1 MEAKPKILIVDDLP
15 QNLYVLKRLLVAL
28 DVEVIQATNGPDALG
43 LALENDFCVA
53 IVDIQMPEMN
63 GYELVEL
70 LRGNASTASL
80 PVIFV
85 SAVYSDEIHYRK
97 AYDSGA
103 VDFINKP
110 YLPEV
115 LISKVTV
122 FVDLYNQR
130 RRLEV
135 LVDDLNRANLMLNKR
150 ALQIETS
157 SQVGQQVTG
166 LLDLDVLLNTVVR
179 LIGERFGY
187 YCVNI
192 WLLDASRGEVVLSA
206 CSHFERVD
214 KLGAH
219 IALDRH
225 PSIVAY
231 ALRSRE
237 VYLSEDVLNDPN
249 NYHVAWLPETRSEL
263 VLPLQAQQEFIGLLD
278 LQSEQVMGFTK
289 DDIPAFR
296 VMANQIA
303 IAVRNAR
310 LYQQVVR
317 FNEQLESAND
327 EMRSFAYSVSH
338 ELRSPLRAID
348 GYSRL
353 LMEEYAAALEP
364 QARSFLDKV
373 RSSAA
378 RMNDLIDGILQ
389 FSRMASQPLER
400 RNVSMKEIAQA
411 ALEEQLELLDFQASD
426 CTPPQVVLADLPSAN
441 ADPLL
446 IRQVFANL
454 INNALKF
461 SRMRQPPQVEIAFQE
476 QERQVVYFVR
486 DNGIGFAQQEAG
498 RLFGVFHRLH
508 TREDFEG
515 TGIGLANAR
524 RIIERHG
531 GHIWAEGTQDGGAV
545 FYFTL

>member
-1 MEAKPKILIVDDLP
+1 
-15 QNLYVLKRLLVAL
+15 
-28 DVEVIQATNGPDALG
+28 
-43 LALENDFCVA
+43 
-53 IVDIQMPEMN
+53 
-63 GYELVEL
+63 
-70 LRGNASTASL
+70 
-80 PVIFV
+80 
-85 SAVYSDEIHYRK
+85 
-97 AYDSGA
+97 
-103 VDFINKP
+103 
-110 YLPEV
+110 
-115 LISKVTV
+115 
-122 FVDLYNQR
+122 
-130 RRLEV
+130 
-135 LVDDLNRANLMLNKR
+135 
-150 ALQIETS
+150 
-157 SQVGQQVTG
+157 
-166 LLDLDVLLNTVVR
+166 
-179 LIGERFGY
+179 
-187 YCVNI
+187 
-192 WLLDASRGEVVLSA
+192 
-206 CSHFERVD
+206 
-214 KLGAH
+214 
-219 IALDRH
+219 
-225 PSIVAY
+225 
-231 ALRSRE
+231 
-237 VYLSEDVLNDPN
+237 
-249 NYHVAWLPETRSEL
+249 
-263 VLPLQAQQEFIGLLD
+263 
-278 LQSEQVMGFTK
+278 MGFTK

-353 LMEEYAAALEP
+353 LMEDYAAALEP